1 MIAAQDSTEGLTRT
15 RKIRIL
21 IIDDHAV
28 VRQGLKTILSEI
40 PGVQVAGEAGDGADA
55 LRLLRTQRWGLVLL
69 DISLPG
75 KSGLELLKVI
85 KSEHP
90 TTPVLVLS
98 MYPEDQYA
106 LRVLKSGADGYLTK
120 ESAPDQLV
128 HAVRKVATGGKYISQ
143 AVAEKLASEL
153 VANRP
158 GTLHDALSNREFEI
172 LRLIASGKTLT
183 QIAEDIRL
191 SVKTVS
197 TYRTRIMAKTG
208 LQNNAEITHYAI
220 KNGLVQ

>member
-1 MIAAQDSTEGLTRT
+1 MEAATKVK
-15 RKIRIL
+15 KIKVL

-28 VRQGLKTILSEI
+28 VRQGLKTILADIS
-40 PGVQVAGEAGDGADA
+40 GVNVAGEASNSADA
-55 LRLLRTQRWGLVLL
+55 LRLLREQEWGLVLL

-85 KSEHP
+85 KGEHP
-90 TTPVLVLS
+90 GTPVLVLS

-128 HAVRKVATGGKYISQ
+128 HAVRKVASGGKYISQ
-143 AVAEKLASEL
+143 AVAEKMAGEL
-153 VANRP
+153 VANRT

-208 LQNNAEITHYAI
+208 LHNNAEITHYAI

>member
-1 MIAAQDSTEGLTRT
+1 METLAKT
-15 RKIRIL
+15 RKIRVL

-28 VRQGLKTILSEI
+28 VRQGLKTILADIS
-40 PGVQVAGEAGDGADA
+40 GVQVAGEASNSVDA
-55 LRLLRTQRWGLVLL
+55 LRLIRSQSWGLVLL

-85 KSEHP
+85 KAEQP

-128 HAVRKVATGGKYISQ
+128 HAVRKVASGGKYISQ
-143 AVAEKLASEL
+143 AVAEKMAGDL

-172 LRLIASGKTLT
+172 LRMIASGKTLT

-220 KNGLVQ
+220 RNGLVQ